1 MWYFSDAAIMEFI
14 GRYFWPM
21 VRISALFMAMPI
33 IGTKIVTARVRIV
46 LAFSVS
52 LLVTPLLPPL
62 PVVPLLSLQSFMII
76 LHQVVIGLT
85 IGFFLQ
91 VLFQIFVLAGQ
102 FIAMKMGLGF
112 AAMND
117 PASGVSVT
125 VLSQFYL
132 IVTTLLFLSLNG
144 HLVVIELIVS
154 SFTTLPISEQ
164 GLSTDVFW
172 ELAASGGWLFSK
184 AMLVSLPILTALLIV
199 NMAFGVMSRVAPQM
213 NVFAVGFPVTLVFG
227 LFLIWV
233 GLVNLL
239 PNFVS
244 FVDDGFSVLH
254 NILRIP

>member
-1 MWYFSDAAIMEFI
+1 MEFI
-14 GRYFWPM
+14 GRYFWPLA
-21 VRISALFMAMPI
+21 RISALFMAMPI
-33 IGTKIVTARVRIV
+33 IGTKIVTARARVV
-46 LAFSVS
+46 LAVMVS

-62 PVVPLLSLQSFMII
+62 PVVPLLSLQSLMIV

-132 IVTTLLFLSLNG
+132 VITTLLFLSLNG

-154 SFTTLPISEQ
+154 SFTTLPISEK
-164 GLSTDVFW
+164 GLSTDIFW
-172 ELAASGGWLFSK
+172 EVANSGSWLFSK

-213 NVFAVGFPVTLVFG
+213 NVFALGFPVTLVFG

-233 GLVNLL
+233 SLFTVL
-239 PNFVS
+239 PNFVA
-244 FVDDGFSVLH
+244 FVDEAFSVVH
-254 NILRIP
+254 HILRIP